1 MVGPACVL
9 GQVSACGRTTT
20 SERPPARPSS
30 GETSAL
36 ERGSCTRA
44 ALSCWYGVK
53 AASAGSAIHNMVL
66 RSHAKS
72 ICQDGALQM
81 ALAIATSREADYVDV
96 RAVRA
101 ARAPEPCLALVRS
114 VAASTAVLDHSQ
126 ARHRR
131 RTHELLD
138 ARLLGRLRLRVRI
151 R

>member
-53 AASAGSAIHNMVL
+53 AASAGSAMHNMVL
-66 RSHAKS
+66 GAHAKS

-81 ALAIATSREADYVDV
+81 ALATATSREAD
-96 RAVRA
+96 
-101 ARAPEPCLALVRS
+101 
-114 VAASTAVLDHSQ
+114 
-126 ARHRR
+126 
-131 RTHELLD
+131 
-138 ARLLGRLRLRVRI
+138 
-151 R
+151 